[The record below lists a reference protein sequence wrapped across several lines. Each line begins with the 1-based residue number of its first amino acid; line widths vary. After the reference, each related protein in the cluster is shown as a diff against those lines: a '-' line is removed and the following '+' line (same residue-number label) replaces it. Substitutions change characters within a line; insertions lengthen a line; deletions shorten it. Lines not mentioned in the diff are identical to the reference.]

1 MECGLGQRLARG
13 IPAGSDFAITTS
25 VLIGI
30 SDEGIAMDDPTPAST
45 ADNPKTVAYTLY
57 WFFVI
62 LSVPAIIMFLFLI
75 TGYLG

>member
-1 MECGLGQRLARG
+1 
-13 IPAGSDFAITTS
+13 
-25 VLIGI
+25 
-30 SDEGIAMDDPTPAST
+30 MDDPTPAST

>member
-1 MECGLGQRLARG
+1 MNN
-13 IPAGSDFAITTS
+13 
-25 VLIGI
+25 
-30 SDEGIAMDDPTPAST
+30 PTPAPT
-45 ADNPKTVAYTLY
+45 TDNPKTVAYTLY